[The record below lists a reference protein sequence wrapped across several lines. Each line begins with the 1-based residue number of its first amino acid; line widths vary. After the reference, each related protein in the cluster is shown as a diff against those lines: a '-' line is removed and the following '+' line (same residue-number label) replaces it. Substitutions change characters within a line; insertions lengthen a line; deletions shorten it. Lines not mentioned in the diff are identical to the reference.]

1 MKMHHAIYPDGTA
14 SADHY
19 NLARAKDHTA
29 VLAETQARYDRRQR
43 ATLASSIH
51 SSQETDNRASNRMA
65 SVRASHRVTA
75 TAAERGPRAGSP
87 ARGPREGVFLR

>member
-51 SSQETDNRASNRMA
+51 SSQ
-65 SVRASHRVTA
+65 
-75 TAAERGPRAGSP
+75 
-87 ARGPREGVFLR
+87 